1 MSTPAHVRYAA
12 LGVAVVAIV
21 VAAMLVVP
29 VSKTR
34 IYAAAF
40 SIGGE
45 SGFQLLIPVP
55 DDARSPVLVLRLEN
69 SPRSEGAA
77 AVGVYVG
84 PARTRIV
91 AVPPGSANETRIA
104 LVPGETC
111 KVSLASVG
119 GTATGAVVARLEYK
133 APIGETSLSGAL
145 ATLYLL
151 AGGLLGYAFGIRQK
165 TPRTTHNTGGGNG
178 EAEERGGLH

>member
-1 MSTPAHVRYAA
+1 MSAPAHVRYAA
-12 LGVAVVAIV
+12 LGVAVMAVV

-29 VSKTR
+29 VSETEV
-34 IYAAAF
+34 YAAAF

-55 DDARSPVLVLRLEN
+55 GDARSPVLVLRLEN
-69 SPRSEGAA
+69 GPRSEGAVA
-77 AVGVYVG
+77 AGVFVGA
-84 PARTRIV
+84 ARAGIV
-91 AVPPGSANETRIA
+91 AVPPGGANETRIA

-145 ATLYLL
+145 ATFYLL
-151 AGGLLGYAFGIRQK
+151 AGGLLGYAFGVRQK
-165 TPRTTHNTGGGNG
+165 TPSATPSAGGGDG
-178 EAEERGGLH
+178 EAEKGGGLR